1 MASGSRFC
9 ETRRPMTI
17 EPSPRSWICAAA
29 LVVVASSAA
38 AQNATTPRRP
48 VPDMPT
54 LAKALGVECGYC
66 HAGQR
71 GAAPPATPSGKPR
84 LAIAREMIEMTA
96 ELNARVQAAVDKD
109 AAATTRVECVTC
121 HRGVA
126 IPRQLT
132 DILLDTAIK
141 QGPEVAAATYRDLRA
156 RYYGSQ
162 SYDFS
167 EDALLGLAERL
178 SQSRPAVAVALAN
191 LNLDFNPRSARS
203 YLIRGMAESRTLAT
217 VDLAVASFK
226 QALEIEPDNGVVQ
239 GWLYQTEQLLRRR

>member
-1 MASGSRFC
+1 
-9 ETRRPMTI
+9 MTI
-17 EPSPRSWICAAA
+17 EPTPRSWICAAA
-29 LVVVASSAA
+29 LAVVASSAA
-38 AQNATTPRRP
+38 AQDATTPRRP
-48 VPDMPT
+48 LPDMPT

-141 QGPEVAAATYRDLRA
+141 QGPRQRRRHTGICERGTTAVRA
-156 RYYGSQ
+156 MT
-162 SYDFS
+162 
-167 EDALLGLAERL
+167 
-178 SQSRPAVAVALAN
+178 
-191 LNLDFNPRSARS
+191 SARTRCWGS
-203 YLIRGMAESRTLAT
+203 PSVSVSHGRPWRWRSPT
-217 VDLAVASFK
+217 
-226 QALEIEPDNGVVQ
+226 
-239 GWLYQTEQLLRRR
+239 

>member
-1 MASGSRFC
+1 M
-9 ETRRPMTI
+9 PI
-17 EPSPRSWICAAA
+17 EWNPRSWICVAA
-29 LVVVASSAA
+29 LAVVASSAA
-38 AQNATTPRRP
+38 AQNTVPPSTPRRP

-54 LAKALGVECGYC
+54 LARALGVDCGYC

-84 LAIAREMIEMTA
+84 LAIAREMIDMTA
-96 ELNARVQAAVDKD
+96 DLNARVQAAVDKD
-109 AAATTRVECVTC
+109 AATTTRVDCVTC

-132 DILLDTAIK
+132 DIVLDTAIT
-141 QGPEVAAATYRDLRA
+141 QGPEAAAATYRDLRA

-162 SYDFS
+162 SYDFT

-191 LNLDFNPRSARS
+191 LNLEFNPRSARS
-203 YLIRGMAESRTLAT
+203 YLIRGMAQSRTLAT
-217 VDLAVASFK
+217 VDLAIASFK
-226 QALEIEPDNGVVQ
+226 QALEIEPENGVVR